1 MMNFF
6 KRKNKFFSHDSV
18 ENDAKRIISEDTPFA
33 VKEAYRTLCTNILYL
48 SVDDRCKKICVTSA
62 LSGEGKT
69 SVSINFAYTLA
80 QHSDSTRVLLI
91 DADMRKPR
99 ISSLVPELDKDT
111 HGLTEY
117 LAGIDDKPNIMP
129 TSVSNL
135 SVITSGADSV
145 NPAALLNSTKMHKLV
160 RELEEQFDY
169 IIFDTPPVNVV
180 SDAVILKEF
189 VNGYLIVVRAD
200 YSDVRSLSAAIDSLE
215 QVGANIFGL
224 VMDSVNL
231 KGTRKYRKRSGSYSD
246 GTSRYYSYY
255 YYKKRRKEASLP
267 EEVKGEAEK

>member
-1 MMNFF
+1 MMKFF
-6 KRKNKFFSHDSV
+6 KRKNKTFSHDSV
-18 ENDAKRIISEDTPFA
+18 ANDSKRIISDETPFA

-69 SVSINFAYTLA
+69 SVAINFAYTLA
-80 QHSDSTRVLLI
+80 QHSDSTRVLLV
-91 DADMRKPR
+91 DADMRKSR
-99 ISSLVPELDKDT
+99 ISSLIPELDKDT

-117 LAGIDDKPNIMP
+117 LAGIDEEPNII
-129 TSVSNL
+129 TTGVSNL
-135 SVITSGADSV
+135 SVITSGAESV
-145 NPAALLNSTKMHKLV
+145 NPAALLNSTKMHKLI
-160 RELEEQFDY
+160 RGLEEQFDY

-200 YSDVRSLSAAIDSLE
+200 YSDVRSLSNAIDSLE

-231 KGTRKYRKRSGSYSD
+231 KGTRKYRKRSGSYGD
-246 GTSRYYSYY
+246 GTGKYYSYY
-255 YYKKRRKEASLP
+255 YKKQEKKEDPLP
-267 EEVKGEAEK
+267 EEAKNEVEK